1 MSKKKKNYYYSTS
14 HPRRYAGGVKVNDV
28 IVDVDSRQTNDLAEF
43 RDAIVQ
49 SGGLIHLAVKRA
61 GTVVTLRCTRKNFRG

>member
-1 MSKKKKNYYYSTS
+1 
-14 HPRRYAGGVKVNDV
+14 V